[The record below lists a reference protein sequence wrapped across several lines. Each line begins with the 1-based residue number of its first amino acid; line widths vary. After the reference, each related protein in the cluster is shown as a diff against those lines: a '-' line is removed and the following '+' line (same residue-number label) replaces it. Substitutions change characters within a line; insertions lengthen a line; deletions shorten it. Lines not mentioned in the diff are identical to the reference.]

1 MAKKTNDYYFNKLNK
16 AVGFACEA
24 AEMLN
29 NVLSN
34 FSVDTLEGKIKEMHV
49 IEHTADIDKHEMM
62 SKLINEFITPI
73 DREDIIQISQEIDD
87 IIDKIEEILQCVY
100 MYNLKSIREEAI
112 AFSGLIVESCN
123 TLKKAVEEFSNFKK
137 SKTLKSYIIECNR
150 LEDEGDRLY
159 TEVIRKL
166 YTHLTGDTVQLF
178 SWVKIFDLFES
189 TCDSCEHAANSLERV
204 ALKNY

>member
-1 MAKKTNDYYFNKLNK
+1 MARKTNDYYFNKLDK

-29 NVLSN
+29 NVLSS
-34 FSVDTLEGKIKEMHV
+34 FSVDNLDKKIREMHV
-49 IEHTADIDKHEMM
+49 IEHAADIDKHEMM

-87 IIDKIEEILQCVY
+87 IIDQIEEILQCIY
-100 MYNLKSIREEAI
+100 MYNLKSIRQEAI
-112 AFSGLIVESCN
+112 SFSRLIVEACK

-137 SKTLKSYIIECNR
+137 SKTLKDYIIECNR
-150 LEDEGDRLY
+150 IEDEGDRLY
-159 TEVIRKL
+159 SEVIRTL
-166 YTHLTGDTVQLF
+166 YTHLTADAVQLF

-189 TCDSCEHAANSLERV
+189 TCDSCEHAANSLERIV
-204 ALKNY
+204 LKNY